1 MNIKKTSV
9 MFSMLIMQSMMNKVL
24 CDEKKISLYSFVL
37 LILLKRLFPFARL
50 NRKFLFVGA
59 IDLRRFNDGAIGRLE
74 LNKWWLDIFEL
85 LKLPESTIE
94 ARNIIWFVYF
104 GKFCNYELVAEM
116 HWLTFIPCM
125 RSIIWFYKMYILFIL
140 TIIIN

>member
-24 CDEKKISLYSFVL
+24 CDEKKISLYSFV
-37 LILLKRLFPFARL
+37 LLKRLFPFARL

-74 LNKWWLDIFEL
+74 LNK
-85 LKLPESTIE
+85 
-94 ARNIIWFVYF
+94 
-104 GKFCNYELVAEM
+104 
-116 HWLTFIPCM
+116 
-125 RSIIWFYKMYILFIL
+125 
-140 TIIIN
+140 

>member
-24 CDEKKISLYSFVL
+24 SDEKKISLYSFGL

-50 NRKFLFVGA
+50 NRKFLFVGV

-74 LNKWWLDIFEL
+74 LNK
-85 LKLPESTIE
+85 
-94 ARNIIWFVYF
+94 
-104 GKFCNYELVAEM
+104 
-116 HWLTFIPCM
+116 
-125 RSIIWFYKMYILFIL
+125 
-140 TIIIN
+140 

>member
-24 CDEKKISLYSFVL
+24 SDEKKISLYSFVL
-37 LILLKRLFPFARL
+37 LILLKNLFPFARLNSL

-74 LNKWWLDIFEL
+74 LNK
-85 LKLPESTIE
+85 
-94 ARNIIWFVYF
+94 
-104 GKFCNYELVAEM
+104 
-116 HWLTFIPCM
+116 
-125 RSIIWFYKMYILFIL
+125 
-140 TIIIN
+140 